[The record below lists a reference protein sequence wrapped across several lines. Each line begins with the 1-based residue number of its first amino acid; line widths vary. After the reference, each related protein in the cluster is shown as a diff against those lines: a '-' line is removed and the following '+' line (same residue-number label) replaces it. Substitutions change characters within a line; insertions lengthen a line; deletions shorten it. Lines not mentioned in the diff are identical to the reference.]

1 MEYKALIGFSGAISM
16 AQGEKREIKPEIAKD
31 LLNAGYIEAVKPAE
45 KDAKPKVSKK
55 SEKTEK
61 GA

>member
-45 KDAKPKVSKK
+45 KDAKPKVNKK
-55 SEKTEK
+55 S
-61 GA
+61 